1 MSPKGITKAEF
12 GAKALEEFKAPP
24 GGKVKFTKEQDAK
37 LLTLKKAG
45 NDAREVSRELGMS
58 KLDVVDR
65 WRELSI
71 MKSRKAQDEAFAN
84 ESVLPE
90 GDEVIGEATDM
101 KVEDGVATLTFKMYD
116 TATDKLGGDNKG
128 KKQKKTSNYKK
139 PTSEDDKDEPAGNSN
154 KADAKKKSNG
164 CVDFPVSRTRT
175 IQPTPYVP
183 VSYASTVP
191 LRGGA
196 RRLYPDDNFSI
207 KDLEIIKEIE
217 CRYRELQ
224 WHEVA
229 AKFYNKTGRMMDP
242 NVIKAKIFGGKE
254 LQADG
259 NQPDTLNV
267 RVKLN

>member
-1 MSPKGITKAEF
+1 
-12 GAKALEEFKAPP
+12 
-24 GGKVKFTKEQDAK
+24 
-37 LLTLKKAG
+37 
-45 NDAREVSRELGMS
+45 MS

-101 KVEDGVATLTFKMYD
+101 KVKDGVATLTFKMYD
-116 TATDKLGGDNKG
+116 TAADEVDGDNKD

-139 PTSEDDKDEPAGNSN
+139 PTSEDDKDEPVGNSNN

-164 CVDFPVSRTRT
+164 SVDFPLSSTRT
-175 IQPTPYVP
+175 GEPTSYVP

-207 KDLEIIKEIE
+207 KDLEILKEIE

-242 NVIKAKIFGGKE
+242 NVIKAKISGGKE
-254 LQADG
+254 IQEDG
-259 NQPDTLNV
+259 NQPDILKV
-267 RVKLN
+267 RAKLN